1 MAESKRD
8 YYEVLGISKTD
19 DQTAIKKAYRDLAK
33 KYHPDLHPG
42 DAEAEQ
48 KFKDVNEAY
57 SVLSDSDKKAKY
69 DAYGHAAFDPASGM
83 GGGYSDMGGFD
94 MSGFG
99 DIFETI
105 FGMGNMGGGTSRRN
119 APTRG
124 DDLGLK
130 VNLTF
135 EEAVFGCKKT
145 VNYARVEKCS
155 DCSGSGAEKGTSP
168 ETCTVCGGSGQVRST
183 QRSIFGGMVQTMS
196 TCGSCRGSGKIIK
209 NPCSNCRGT
218 GYVKI
223 KKTLEVSIPAGIDE
237 GQKLPL
243 RNMGNEGRNGGP
255 AGDLYLYITVAPH
268 KIFEREGLDL
278 VCDIPITF
286 ADAAL
291 GAEITVPTLTGDVKY
306 TRPEGGL
313 FLWCTLPDFIDLNE
327 FVQKALANMVAVVPG
342 TAFNCDTEAYS
353 HSFRLNYSTPSDEQI
368 VRGIEILG
376 KILNSYKA

>member
-48 KFKDVNEAY
+48 KFKEVNEAY
-57 SVLSDSDKKAKY
+57 SVLSDEEKKAKY
-69 DAYGHAAFDPASGM
+69 DAYGHAAFDPSSGM

-94 MSGFG
+94 MGGFG

-105 FGMGNMGGGTSRRN
+105 FGMGNMGGGASRRN

-145 VNYARVEKCS
+145 VNYARVEKCP
-155 DCSGSGAEKGTSP
+155 DCSGSGAEKGTKP
-168 ETCTVCGGSGQVRST
+168 ETCTACGGSGQVRST

-209 NPCSNCRGT
+209 TPCTNCRGT

-237 GQKLPL
+237 GQKMPL

-278 VCDIPITF
+278 VCDIPVTF

-291 GAEITVPTLTGDVKY
+291 GGEITVPTLTGDVKY
-306 TRPEGGL
+306 TLPEG
-313 FLWCTLPDFIDLNE
+313 T
-327 FVQKALANMVAVVPG
+327 QTG
-342 TAFNCDTEAYS
+342 TQFT
-353 HSFRLNYSTPSDEQI
+353 
-368 VRGIEILG
+368 VRGKGVKSINGRSTGDIVFTVVVSVPKNLSKEQKELLKCFADSCKENLAPKKSSFKKRFFG
-376 KILNSYKA
+376 KGDK